1 MTKCPS
7 GHFVGFWAPNSLGFG
22 HLWITSYNP
31 SLLTEQNWIKYIQW
45 AQMQNQTNVPQA
57 NWATGWCI
65 LPGKFDRKILNE
77 CWYIGVV
84 SEPTMHSTGP
94 VKYVQGWSTSNSSPH
109 LSTKPEESWDSHQT
123 SSNQG
128 WDSLRSWNLQDFWQS
143 LLGSYRIL
151 QASPGPKYPK

>member
-109 LSTKPEESWDSHQT
+109 LSTSLHISPQSPKNLETHIKHHQT
-123 SSNQG
+123 RAEIR
-128 WDSLRSWNLQDFWQS
+128 WDHEISKISGKVS
-143 LLGSYRIL
+143 
-151 QASPGPKYPK
+151 

>member
-109 LSTKPEESWDSHQT
+109 LSTSLHKARRILRLTSNIIKP
-123 SSNQG
+123 G
-128 WDSLRSWNLQDFWQS
+128 LRFAEIMKSPRFLAKS
-143 LLGSYRIL
+143 PRIL
-151 QASPGPKYPK
+151 QDLTGLPWP

>member
-1 MTKCPS
+1 MHQPMTKCPS

-31 SLLTEQNWIKYIQW
+31 SLLTEQNWIKYIQL

-84 SEPTMHSTGP
+84 SEPTMHSTEP
-94 VKYVQGWSTSNSSPH
+94 VKYVQGWSTSTSNSSPN

-123 SSNQG
+123 SSNIIKRHQTSKPG
-128 WDSLRSWNLQDFWQS
+128 LRSWNLQDFWPQS
-143 LLGSYRIL
+143 LLGS
-151 QASPGPKYPK
+151 